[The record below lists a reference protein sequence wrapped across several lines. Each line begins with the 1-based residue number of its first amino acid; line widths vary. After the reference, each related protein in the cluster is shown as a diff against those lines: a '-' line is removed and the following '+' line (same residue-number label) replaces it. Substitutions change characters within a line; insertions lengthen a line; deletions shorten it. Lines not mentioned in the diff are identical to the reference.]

1 MELDP
6 GERWEYNG
14 SKREARRQD
23 MKLKVRRGERILG
36 EYDMQRLIVALKNGD
51 ISAYDEI
58 FYPQDKRWIRME
70 AIRDIR
76 ENLNTNFDWKLRV
89 AGVDMGPMTKREVM
103 SRIKKGKLK
112 EDDLAYH
119 PKTGEWVIVGQV
131 REFKYAIERATEP
144 SGAPKE
150 AASELVK
157 TCEKCGA
164 QNLVKNR
171 VCMNCGAR
179 FPKEEGMKDEG
190 EETPVVERVRTG
202 AIAGALGG
210 LGCSIPVLMLTFLG
224 LGFISLFLPIG
235 GARATGILLVRLF
248 TFVIAGAAVGTAMG
262 YLAAFEFSKGS
273 GIGAIVG
280 SFLGLLFAV
289 FAGAGYLR
297 STLEWGFD
305 CMLMGLLI
313 VYVGKQFFNAHE
325 MVAPKKLRPKEE
337 TPKQRVIG
345 IAAGVVIGL
354 LIAFFVIRGQVLSN
368 RPSARR
374 ARAVKAI
381 KVEVTD
387 GFYNTEQGAFHQ
399 VFVVEGNLRNVSKRP
414 KYMVGLEGY
423 LMDADGDTI
432 DSQFD
437 TFSRMEVGIDDIL
450 KGNIFEKA
458 EERARAGVLQ
468 PRERSNFRMVFDL
481 YGEMPDVKYYDVVVT
496 SVLDYKGRP

>member
-1 MELDP
+1 
-6 GERWEYNG
+6 
-14 SKREARRQD
+14 

-36 EYDMQRLIVALKNGD
+36 EYDMQGLVIALQNGD

-58 FYPQDKRWIRME
+58 FYPQDKRWIAME

-89 AGVDMGPMTKREVM
+89 AGVDMGPMSKREVM
-103 SRIKKGKLK
+103 SRIKEGKLK

-131 REFKYAIERATEP
+131 REFEYAIRQAMKSRA
-144 SGAPKE
+144 APRE
-150 AASELVK
+150 AGSPLVK

-179 FPKEEGMKDEG
+179 FPMEEGMRDEG
-190 EETPVVERVRTG
+190 EETPVVERLRTG

-235 GARATGILLVRLF
+235 GARAAGILLVRLLM
-248 TFVIAGAAVGTAMG
+248 FVIAGAAVGTAMG
-262 YLAAFEFSKGS
+262 YLAAFEFPKGS

-280 SFLGLLFAV
+280 SLIGLVLAI

-297 STLEWGFD
+297 STVEWGFD

-313 VYVGKQFFNAHE
+313 VYVGKQFFDAQK
-325 MVAPKKLRPKEE
+325 MVAPEKLRSKEE
-337 TPKQRVIG
+337 TPKQRAIS
-345 IAAGVVIGL
+345 IAVGVAVGL
-354 LIAFFVIRGQVLSN
+354 LIAVFVIRGQVMSN

-381 KVEVTD
+381 KVQVTD
-387 GFYNTEQGAFHQ
+387 GFYNSEEGAFHQ
-399 VFVVEGNLRNVSKRP
+399 VFVVEGNLTNVSKRA
-414 KYMVGLEGY
+414 KYMIGLEGY

-432 DSQFD
+432 DTEFD
-437 TFSRMEVGIDDIL
+437 TFSRIEVGIDDIL
-450 KGNIFEKA
+450 KGNIFEKS
-458 EERARAGVLQ
+458 EEIARAGVLQ
-468 PRERSNFRMVFDL
+468 PREGSDFKMVFNL
-481 YGEMPDVKYYDVVVT
+481 YGEMPDVKDYDVVVT
-496 SVLDYKGRP
+496 SVLDYKGKP